1 MNRISQERISE
12 LDKLAEL
19 IQQHELTEVIFICTH
34 NSRRSQFAQVA
45 FQIACL
51 ERGLNINVFSGGTE
65 ETSLNENALAAMQ
78 DAGIKIEKDSG
89 LGEGYREDN
98 PIYILDV
105 GEKSMKLFSK
115 KYDHEIN
122 PKENFLAVMVCE
134 EADAE
139 CPFVPGAKVRFSLP
153 YQDPKHSDGS
163 NKEAEVYSES
173 FKNISLEMNYLAE
186 QIAEQ

>member
-1 MNRISQERISE
+1 MNRISQERISK

-34 NSRRSQFAQVA
+34 NSRRSQFAQMA

-51 ERGLNINVFSGGTE
+51 ERGLKINVFSGGTE
-65 ETSLNENALAAMQ
+65 ETSLNENALAAVQ
-78 DAGIKIEKDSG
+78 DAGIKIEKSDYNSG
-89 LGEGYREDN
+89 NNDDN
-98 PIYILDV
+98 PIYIWDV
-105 GEKSMKLFSK
+105 GGKSIKLFSK

-134 EADAE
+134 EADAD
-139 CPFVPGAKVRFSLP
+139 CPFVPGAKARFSLP

-163 NKEAEVYSES
+163 ENTAEVYSES
-173 FKNISLEMNYLAE
+173 FKNIFSEMNYLAE
-186 QIAEQ
+186 QLAKQ